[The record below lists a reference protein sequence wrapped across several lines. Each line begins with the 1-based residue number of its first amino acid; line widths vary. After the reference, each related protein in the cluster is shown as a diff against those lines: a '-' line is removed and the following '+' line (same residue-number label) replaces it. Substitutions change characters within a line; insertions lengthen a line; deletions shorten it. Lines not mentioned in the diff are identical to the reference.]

1 MASGAVKPF
10 FVSRDSHEAA
20 PLGSASCSH
29 ACHCGSSS
37 ASGVKLSG
45 DSSGDGRPALMVVRL
60 STLKSL
66 GSFAFADASI
76 ACHVGHAS
84 SAVIVSSAADPGATR
99 ETASLTASGKPGKS
113 HGPSSVMACD
123 AVSYRRC
130 HSAPSPL
137 ESPARERADAA
148 AHRHCVARI
157 TELLRRRTCH
167 DELERVRIPASEVEG
182 ADPEFARRRIIRLV
196 ELDFAESDFVG
207 WARCVGG
214 RDLPLSA
221 RWEATRD
228 VAHSAT
234 GETLAAEHLGFC
246 VSGYSLKWPE

>member
-1 MASGAVKPF
+1 M
-10 FVSRDSHEAA
+10 
-20 PLGSASCSH
+20 
-29 ACHCGSSS
+29 
-37 ASGVKLSG
+37 
-45 DSSGDGRPALMVVRL
+45 
-60 STLKSL
+60 
-66 GSFAFADASI
+66 
-76 ACHVGHAS
+76 
-84 SAVIVSSAADPGATR
+84 
-99 ETASLTASGKPGKS
+99 
-113 HGPSSVMACD
+113 
-123 AVSYRRC
+123 
-130 HSAPSPL
+130 
-137 ESPARERADAA
+137 AA
-148 AHRHCVARI
+148 AVVAPPRRRHSSRRLTR
-157 TELLRRRTCH
+157 TERPRNRRRTCL

-246 VSGYSLKWPE
+246 VSGYSLNGLNATA